1 MAKSL
6 SICIAILLLTACVG
20 CSSGTAAPTPTSTTN
35 PGTTAPTTPAPTS
48 VVTTPATY
56 ATEPTTGGTDSFPT
70 EYNEIEIR
78 SKQNDILLCKEIV
91 PASEYPGI
99 AGTWCYSV
107 TLPQADGETIS
118 LLGADGNR
126 RVYLVKDL
134 LSDGMH
140 GRRSVEIGY
149 CDLETETYQTIKEN
163 EQTGILFL
171 DCTDQYMAWAECD
184 RSEPQHN
191 PVIHVL
197 TTASGHI
204 DVFTLPHVEG
214 RDFSIH
220 PLFGQYAI
228 IGDHLYH
235 VVVETLDAQN
245 KADRIFLY
253 DYDITTGEDTCLGQ
267 WGLYPHDNRG
277 KLGFFRGK
285 SLFTL
290 EGETVVTVADTIKRD
305 TNNFSLGGG
314 VYAWNEQVL
323 DLGDWERSIPDPIRP
338 YVTESYWQGFGVGF
352 HADGRTGILA
362 VSLNDGWI
370 GGPCTD
376 TAGEVIAFTS
386 GGNPPMLYDI
396 ALDTIVALDADPT
409 VDWFPYRTD
418 NGFMFLHSTAA
429 EGGPTMSIEAFYV
442 DLAED

>member
-1 MAKSL
+1 MKRVYLIIAL
-6 SICIAILLLTACVG
+6 FCILTLVIG
-20 CSSGTAAPTPTSTTN
+20 CSPAMSTETPTTTLSETSN
-35 PGTTAPTTPAPTS
+35 PSTAPTQ
-48 VVTTPATY
+48 TTMESTQQ
-56 ATEPTTGGTDSFPT
+56 ATEPTVPPVVEIPD
-70 EYNEIEIR
+70 EYYRVGNFAKIET
-78 SKQNDILLCKEIV
+78 ILITKETMQIDKYTK
-91 PASEYPGI
+91 AMESER
-99 AGTWCYSV
+99 YSAV
-107 TLPQADGETIS
+107 INNADGEAFS

-149 CDLETETYQTIKEN
+149 YDLEMDTYQTIKES
-163 EQTGILFL
+163 EQDGILFL
-171 DCTDQYMAWAECD
+171 GCTDRYVAWAECD

-197 TTASGHI
+197 TTASGRI
-204 DVFTLPHVEG
+204 DVFTPPVVEG

-220 PLFGQYAI
+220 PLGGQYAI

-235 VVVETLDAQN
+235 VVVETLNASN
-245 KADRIFLY
+245 KADRTILY
-253 DYDITTGEDTCLGQ
+253 DYDITTGEDTRLGI

-277 KLGFFRGK
+277 SLGFFREK
-285 SLFTL
+285 SLCVL
-290 EGETVVTVADTIKRD
+290 ERETVVTVADAVMRK
-305 TNNFSLGGG
+305 TNNFSVSGGA
-314 VYAWNEQVL
+314 YAWNEQLL
-323 DLGDWERSIPDPIRP
+323 DLADEGRSIPDPIRP
-338 YVTESYWQGFGVGF
+338 YIKESDWCGCGMGF
-352 HADGRTGILA
+352 HVDGRTEILA

-376 TAGEVIAFTS
+376 MDGEVIAFTS

-396 ALDTIVALDADPT
+396 ALETIVVLDADPT

-418 NGFMFLHSTAA
+418 NGFMFLYNTAA
-429 EGGPTMSIEAFYV
+429 EGGPAMSIEAFYV